1 MQNNSRASTLA
12 PSFASL
18 STKKLDLEVTVDP
31 LFKKTCADFDEGG
44 ATGLLMNH
52 LGIDGTGKLVF
63 DAGDAGVDDGDEDE
77 DEEDDEEDEERKRR
91 EAKNKHVDVTGL
103 KGKSASPQPRSGVR
117 RHACKSQRMLPI
129 SLAGG

>member
-1 MQNNSRASTLA
+1 M
-12 PSFASL
+12 

-77 DEEDDEEDEERKRR
+77 DEEDDEEMEEQKRR
-91 EAKNKHVDVTGL
+91 EAKTKHVDVTGL
-103 KGKSASPQPRSGVR
+103 KGQSAHLPTLIDRSSTRFTG
-117 RHACKSQRMLPI
+117 
-129 SLAGG
+129 